1 MKNFPSFT
9 IDVFQTIE
17 KYNRNLVLIEK
28 GITILSLFPVLGS
41 LFSLILIG

>member
-17 KYNRNLVLIEK
+17 KYNRNLILIEK
-28 GITILSLFPVLGS
+28 GITILSLFPALGFP
-41 LFSLILIG
+41 FSTILIG